1 MRTVTEQQIIA
12 YAPNP
17 NAVANARKI
26 SSGGGFVSRMRS
38 EDDTFYMGECKG
50 SGKSNYV
57 VSADFVDET
66 SPVFRCSCPS
76 RQFPCKHSLALLLE
90 IFLKKE
96 FAVGEIPED
105 ILKKREKKAKK
116 GEAGKGI
123 GEESGS
129 KTEGTDGKE
138 LPQEEAE
145 KAAEEVAKV
154 AARRQ
159 KAGKAA
165 KAKKIKKQ
173 LEGLK
178 MTEDLVRGLMRSGLS
193 TMGSVSL
200 KTYRD
205 LAKQLGDYYLPGP
218 QLYLNR
224 LILEME
230 AFQKDQDG
238 KHYREAVE
246 VLKKL
251 RGLCKKA
258 GVYLTEKLEQDT
270 PEADDDILYEEL
282 GGIWKLDQLN
292 RLGLKKE
299 NARLLQLSFQVV
311 YREAGREFID
321 LGYWADVDTG
331 EIFKTCNYRPV
342 KAMKYIKQEDSSF
355 ALLHIPVLSCYP
367 GELNRRVRWEAAEF
381 REPGEEIYKQVK
393 AAACKE
399 IAGAVK
405 TAKNQIKNILSDDF
419 CAMMVAYRQIGPVR
433 TGDQCLL
440 VMEDEQGKRLELRG
454 RNEEEEGCL
463 KMLRE
468 FPDKA
473 IFRNQVLFGLVYYD
487 PADHSMC
494 MAPLSVVTD
503 HGIIRLLY

>member
-1 MRTVTEQQIIA
+1 MRTITEQQIIA

-26 SSGGGFVSRMRS
+26 SSGGGFVSHMRS
-38 EDDTFYMGECKG
+38 ADDTFYMGECKG

-57 VSADFVDET
+57 VSADFVEEA

-76 RQFPCKHSLALLLE
+76 RQFPCKHSLALLFE

-96 FAVGEIPED
+96 FGVGEIPED

-116 GEAGKGI
+116 EAADEKGS
-123 GEESGS
+123 GTEES
-129 KTEGTDGKE
+129 EGKE
-138 LPQEEAE
+138 ASEEEA
-145 KAAEEVAKV
+145 KK

-165 KAKKIKKQ
+165 KSKKIKKQ
-173 LEGLK
+173 LEGLE
-178 MTEDLVRGLMRSGLS
+178 MTEDLVYGLMRSGLS

-218 QLYLNR
+218 QLYLNQ

-230 AFQKDQDG
+230 EFQKDQDG
-238 KHYREAVE
+238 DHYRAAVE

-258 GVYLTEKLEQDT
+258 RVYLTEKLENDT
-270 PEADDDILYEEL
+270 PGADDDILYEEL

-292 RLGLKKE
+292 ALGLKKE
-299 NARLLQLSFQVV
+299 NACLLQLSFQVV
-311 YREAGREFID
+311 YRQAGKEFID

-331 EIFKTCNYRPV
+331 EIYSTCNYRPV
-342 KAMKYIKQEDSSF
+342 KALKYIKQEDSCF

-367 GELNRRVRWEAAEF
+367 GELNRRVRWEAAEY
-381 REPGEEIYKQVK
+381 REPGEEIYKKVK
-393 AAACKE
+393 SLACQD

-419 CAMMVAYRQIGPVR
+419 CAMMVAYRQIGMVQ
-433 TGDQCLL
+433 TGDRSFW
-440 VMEDEQGKRLELRG
+440 VVEDVNGKRLELRG
-454 RNEEEEGCL
+454 RNEEEKLCL
-463 KMLRE
+463 AMLCELPDRE
-468 FPDKA
+468 QLKE
-473 IFRNQVLFGLVYYD
+473 QVLFGLVYYD
-487 PADHSMC
+487 GKDHSMC

-503 HGIIRLLY
+503 KGIIRLLY

>member
-1 MRTVTEQQIIA
+1 MRTITQQQIIA

-26 SSGGGFVSRMRS
+26 SSGGGFVSHMRS
-38 EDDTFYMGECKG
+38 ADDTFYMGECKG

-57 VSADFVDET
+57 VSADFVDEA

-76 RQFPCKHSLALLLE
+76 RQFPCKHSLALLFE
-90 IFLKKE
+90 ISLNKE

-116 GEAGKGI
+116 GEADKGA
-123 GEESGS
+123 GNGS
-129 KTEGTDGKE
+129 EGLEGKE
-138 LPQEEAE
+138 MSEEEAAQA
-145 KAAEEVAKV
+145 AAEAAKA

-178 MTEDLVRGLMRSGLS
+178 MTEDLIRGLMRSGLS

-218 QLYLNR
+218 QLYLNQ

-230 AFQKDQDG
+230 AFQKDQDA
-238 KHYREAVE
+238 KHYRAAVE

-258 GVYLTEKLEQDT
+258 GAYLTDKLEKDT

-292 RLGLKKE
+292 ALGLKKD

-311 YREAGREFID
+311 YREAGKEFID

-342 KAMKYIKQEDSSF
+342 KAMKYIKQEDSCF
-355 ALLHIPVLSCYP
+355 ALVQIPVLSCYP
-367 GELNRRVRWEAAEF
+367 GELNRRVRWEAAEYK
-381 REPGEEIYKQVK
+381 EAGEEIYKQVK
-393 AAACKE
+393 DRACQD

-405 TAKNQIKNILSDDF
+405 TAKNQIKNILSEDF
-419 CAMMVAYRQIGPVR
+419 CAMMVAYRRIGMVR
-433 TGDQCLL
+433 TDDRIRM
-440 VMEDEQGKRLELRG
+440 VMEDESGKRLELRG
-454 RNEEEEGCL
+454 RNEEEKACL
-463 KMLRE
+463 KMLGE
-468 FPDKA
+468 IPDRRVL
-473 IFRNQVLFGLVYYD
+473 RNQVLFGVIYYD
-487 PADHSMC
+487 STDHSMC

-503 HGIIRLLY
+503 QGIIRLLY

>member
-1 MRTVTEQQIIA
+1 MRTITQQQIIA
-12 YAPNP
+12 YSPNP

-57 VSADFVDET
+57 VSADFVDEA

-76 RQFPCKHSLALLLE
+76 RQFPCKHSLALLFE
-90 IFLKKE
+90 ISLKKE

-116 GEAGKGI
+116 TEAAK
-123 GEESGS
+123 EAADGS
-129 KTEGTDGKE
+129 KTEASEGKE
-138 LPQEEAE
+138 GSEEAA
-145 KAAEEVAKV
+145 KA

-165 KAKKIKKQ
+165 KSKKIKKQ

-178 MTEDLVRGLMRSGLS
+178 MTEDLVHGLMRSGLA

-218 QLYLNR
+218 QLYLNQ

-230 AFQKDQDG
+230 AFQKDQDV
-238 KHYREAVE
+238 KHYKAAVE

-251 RGLCKKA
+251 RGLCRKA
-258 GVYLTEKLEQDT
+258 GTYLTEKLEKDT

-292 RLGLKKE
+292 ALGLKKE

-311 YREAGREFID
+311 YREAGKEYID
-321 LGYWADVDTG
+321 LGYWTDVDTG
-331 EIFKTCNYRPV
+331 EIFRTCNYRPV
-342 KAMKYIKQEDSSF
+342 KALKYIKQEDSCF
-355 ALLHIPVLSCYP
+355 ALLQIPVLSYYP
-367 GELNRRVRWEAAEF
+367 GEQNRRVRWEAAEYK
-381 REPGEEIYKQVK
+381 EPGEEIYKQVK
-393 AAACKE
+393 AMACPE
-399 IAGAVK
+399 ITGAVK
-405 TAKNQIKNILSDDF
+405 TAKNQIKNILSEDF
-419 CAMMVAYRQIGPVR
+419 CAMMVAYRQIGMVK
-433 TGDQCLL
+433 TEDKISV
-440 VMEDEQGKRLELRG
+440 VMEDQNGKRLKLRG
-454 RNEEEEGCL
+454 RSEEERACL
-463 KMLRE
+463 EMLLKVPDRE
-468 FPDKA
+468 LLK
-473 IFRNQVLFGLVYYD
+473 NQVLFGLVYYD
-487 PADHSMC
+487 SKDHSMC

-503 HGIIRLLY
+503 QGIIRLLY